1 MSRRGVRLLLLAFPA
16 FRCSPP
22 TPMAGP
28 IQEQNEQDNKHDEE
42 HVLQLFELVPDFL
55 FAFAELLLEPT
66 D

>member
-1 MSRRGVRLLLLAFPA
+1 
-16 FRCSPP
+16 
-22 TPMAGP
+22 MAGP

-42 HVLQLFELVPDFL
+42 YVLQLFELVPDFL